1 MAFSDANRAS
11 LRYIQE
17 SNTLWGTTPASG
29 NTRAV
34 RLTSSS
40 IAAGKETVVSDEL
53 RFDRMVSSVPEVSAN
68 SAGDI
73 NYEFSA
79 GSHDDFVAAF
89 LLGQWSRPMTFDFEK
104 GSNVAW
110 TSTSAITVTGKD
122 VSDLFIGT
130 GWNLSKSTPCGIV
143 TIFSSNT

>member
-1 MAFSDANRAS
+1 MAFSDSNRAS

-29 NTRAV
+29 NTREV

-53 RFDRMVSSVPEVSAN
+53 RSDRMVSSVPEVSAN

-89 LLGQWSRPMTFDFEK
+89 LLGQWT
-104 GSNVAW
+104 
-110 TSTSAITVTGKD
+110 
-122 VSDLFIGT
+122 LIGRAH
-130 GWNLSKSTPCGIV
+130 V
-143 TIFSSNT
+143 